1 MMKRKPATSTQ
12 RSQATQD
19 TEVSEGYPRRWSAM
33 AVLCLVLIVIG
44 MDNLILNV
52 ALPTL
57 VRDLRVSASQLQ
69 WIVEGYILAFAG
81 LLLSMGS
88 LGDRFGRK
96 RALTAGLVIFLGGSV
111 ASAFAGSAGVLIA
124 TRTVMGIGAA
134 LIMPATLSIITDM
147 FPEKERGRAIG
158 VWAGVAGLGII
169 LGPPVGGWLLEHF
182 WWGSVFLINVPIVAV
197 VLLAGWALVP
207 ESRDPHATPL
217 DPIGA
222 LLSIAGLVGLVYGVI
237 KAPDYGW
244 TDPVTLA
251 GFAVAAVS
259 LALFV
264 AWELRSTHPMLN
276 IGFFRDP
283 RFWAASVSVTLVF
296 FALNGGLFILTQY
309 LQFVLGYTPLQAGV
323 RLLPIV
329 TMMVAAPASGIIV
342 DQLGTKAVV
351 TAGLLVDALG
361 LWIISTVGAGSGY
374 GPVALGLAVIGI
386 GNGLAMAPAT
396 ASIMGSL
403 PPGKFGVGSAMND
416 TTRMVGGA
424 LGVAVIGSVLNAAYS
439 SSIGPALAGL
449 PAAAAAAASNS
460 VGAATQVAAH
470 LGAAGGPLVAAAQAA
485 FIDGL
490 GTAVLVSIG
499 FTLAGALVALLF
511 LPARPAP
518 ATAQPQPEAVQT
530 GPAGGTQAAAT
541 ALVEPAVAVG
551 TDDETVTP

>member
-12 RSQATQD
+12 RSQATQV

-33 AVLCLVLIVIG
+33 AVLCLVLVVIG

-57 VRDLRVSASQLQ
+57 VRDLQASASQLHGV
-69 WIVEGYILAFAG
+69 VEGYILAFAG

-96 RALTAGLVIFLGGSV
+96 RALTAGLLVFLGGSV

-124 TRTVMGIGAA
+124 TRTAMGIGAA

-158 VWAGVAGLGII
+158 VWAGVAGLGIV
-169 LGPPVGGWLLEHF
+169 LGPTVGGWLLGHF
-182 WWGSVFLINVPIVAV
+182 WWGSVFLINLPIVAV
-197 VLLAGWALVP
+197 ALLAGWALVP
-207 ESRDPHATPL
+207 ESRDPRATPL
-217 DPIGA
+217 DPGGA
-222 LLSIAGLVGLVYGVI
+222 LLSITGLVALVYAII
-237 KAPDYGW
+237 KAPDDGW
-244 TDPVTLA
+244 TDPVTLWS
-251 GFAVAAVS
+251 FAAAAVT
-259 LALFV
+259 LAVFV
-264 AWELRSTHPMLN
+264 AWERRSTHPMLN
-276 IGFFRDP
+276 IGLFRDP

-296 FALNGGLFILTQY
+296 FALNGGLFILTQH

-323 RLLPIV
+323 RLLPTL
-329 TMMVAAPASGIIV
+329 TMMVAAPASGSIV
-342 DQLGTKAVV
+342 ERLGTKAVV

-361 LWIISTVGAGSGY
+361 LWIISTAGPGSGY
-374 GPVALGLAVIGI
+374 GPVALGLAVVGV

-424 LGVAVIGSVLNAAYS
+424 LGVAVIGSVLNAAYA

-449 PAAAAAAASNS
+449 PAAAAAASNS
-460 VGAATQVAAH
+460 VGAATQVAAQ

-490 GTAVLVSIG
+490 GTAVLVAIG

-518 ATAQPQPEAVQT
+518 ATAQPQPEAVQP
-530 GPAGGTQAAAT
+530 GPAAGTHAAAM
-541 ALVEPAVAVG
+541 APVEPAVAVG
-551 TDDETVTP
+551 SDDQTVTP

>member
-33 AVLCLVLIVIG
+33 AVLCLVLVVIG

-69 WIVEGYILAFAG
+69 WIVEGYTLAFAG

-111 ASAFAGSAGVLIA
+111 ASAFAGSAGVLIT
-124 TRTVMGIGAA
+124 TRTAMGIGAA
-134 LIMPATLSIITDM
+134 LIMPSTLSIITDM

-169 LGPPVGGWLLEHF
+169 LGPTVGGWLLGQF

-197 VLLAGWALVP
+197 ALLASWALVP

-217 DPIGA
+217 DPVGA
-222 LLSIAGLVGLVYGVI
+222 LLSIAGLVGLVYGII
-237 KAPDYGW
+237 KAPDDGW

-296 FALNGGLFILTQY
+296 FALSGGLFVLTQY

-323 RLLPIV
+323 RLLPVV

-342 DQLGTKAVV
+342 DKLGTKAVV
-351 TAGLLVDALG
+351 TAGLLVDVLG
-361 LWIISTVGAGSGY
+361 LWILSTVGAGSGY

-518 ATAQPQPEAVQT
+518 ATAEPQSEAVQT
-530 GPAGGTQAAAT
+530 GRAGGTQAAAG
-541 ALVEPAVAVG
+541 ALVEPVVAVG
-551 TDDETVTP
+551 ADGETVTP

>member
-1 MMKRKPATSTQ
+1 MMQRKPATSQECSQGTQ
-12 RSQATQD
+12 GSG
-19 TEVSEGYPRRWSAM
+19 GYPRRWSAM

-57 VRDLRVSASQLQ
+57 VRDLQASASQLQ

-96 RALTAGLVIFLGGSV
+96 RALTAGLVVFLGGSV
-111 ASAFAGSAGVLIA
+111 ASAVAGSAGVLIA
-124 TRTVMGIGAA
+124 TRTAMGIGAA

-147 FPEKERGRAIG
+147 FPERERGRAIG
-158 VWAGVAGLGII
+158 VWAGMAGLGII
-169 LGPPVGGWLLEHF
+169 LGPTVGGWLLEQF

-197 VLLAGWALVP
+197 ALLAGWVLVP

-217 DPIGA
+217 DPVGA
-222 LLSIAGLVGLVYGVI
+222 LLSIAGLVALVYGII
-237 KAPDYGW
+237 KAPDDGW
-244 TDPVTLA
+244 TDPVTLG
-251 GFAVAAVS
+251 GFVVAAVI
-259 LALFV
+259 LAVFV

-276 IGFFRDP
+276 LGLFRDP
-283 RFWAASVSVTLVF
+283 RFSAASVSVTLVF
-296 FALNGGLFILTQY
+296 FALNGGLFILTQH

-329 TMMVAAPASGIIV
+329 TMMVAAPASGSIV
-342 DQLGTKAVV
+342 ERLGTKAVV

-361 LWIISTVGAGSGY
+361 LWIISTLGAGSGY
-374 GPVALGLAVIGI
+374 GPVALGLAVIGV

-424 LGVAVIGSVLNAAYS
+424 LGVAVIGSVLNAAYA
-439 SSIGPALAGL
+439 SSIGPAVAGL

-460 VGAATQVAAH
+460 VGAATQVAAQ
-470 LGAAGGPLVAAAQAA
+470 LGTAGGPLAAAAHAA

-511 LPARPAP
+511 LPARPA
-518 ATAQPQPEAVQT
+518 
-530 GPAGGTQAAAT
+530 AAT
-541 ALVEPAVAVG
+541 APVEPAAAVG
-551 TDDETVTP
+551 TDDQTVTP

>member
-19 TEVSEGYPRRWSAM
+19 TQGYPRRWSAM
-33 AVLCLVLIVIG
+33 AVLCLVLVVIG

-296 FALNGGLFILTQY
+296 FALSGGLFVLTQY

-499 FTLAGALVALLF
+499 FTLAGALVSLLF

>member
-1 MMKRKPATSTQ
+1 MMKRKPATSKE
-12 RSQATQD
+12 RSQATQGA
-19 TEVSEGYPRRWSAM
+19 EGYPLRWSAM

-57 VRDLRVSASQLQ
+57 VRDLQVSASQLQ
-69 WIVEGYILAFAG
+69 WIVEGYTLAFAG

-124 TRTVMGIGAA
+124 TRTAMGIGAA
-134 LIMPATLSIITDM
+134 LIMPSTLSIITDM

-158 VWAGVAGLGII
+158 VWAGMAGLGII
-169 LGPPVGGWLLEHF
+169 LGPTVGGWLLGQF
-182 WWGSVFLINVPIVAV
+182 WWGSVFLINLPIVAV
-197 VLLAGWALVP
+197 ALLAGWALVP

-217 DPIGA
+217 DPVGA
-222 LLSIAGLVGLVYGVI
+222 LLSIVGLVALVYGII

-244 TDPVTLA
+244 TDPVTLG

-259 LALFV
+259 LAVFV
-264 AWELRSTHPMLN
+264 AWELRSKHPMLN
-276 IGFFRDP
+276 IGFFRNP
-283 RFWAASVSVTLVF
+283 RFSAASVSVTLVF
-296 FALNGGLFILTQY
+296 FALNGGLFILTQH

-342 DQLGTKAVV
+342 DRLGTKAVV
-351 TAGLLVDALG
+351 TAGLLVDVLG

-403 PPGKFGVGSAMND
+403 PPAKFGVGSAMND

-424 LGVAVIGSVLNAAYS
+424 LGVAVIGSVLNSAYA

-449 PAAAAAAASNS
+449 PAAVATAASNS

-511 LPARPAP
+511 LPARPAQP
-518 ATAQPQPEAVQT
+518 TTKPQPEAVRT

-541 ALVEPAVAVG
+541 ALVEPAVTVG
-551 TDDETVTP
+551 TDDQTVTP

>member
-69 WIVEGYILAFAG
+69 WIVEGYILAF
-81 LLLSMGS
+81 
-88 LGDRFGRK
+88 
-96 RALTAGLVIFLGGSV
+96 AGLVIFLGGSV

>member
-1 MMKRKPATSTQ
+1 ME
-12 RSQATQD
+12 RSQGT
-19 TEVSEGYPRRWSAM
+19 EGYPRRWSAM

-57 VRDLRVSASQLQ
+57 VRDLQVSASQLQ
-69 WIVEGYILAFAG
+69 WIVEGYTLAFAG

-88 LGDRFGRK
+88 LGDRFGRM

-124 TRTVMGIGAA
+124 TRTAMGIGAA

-147 FPEKERGRAIG
+147 FPERERGRAIG
-158 VWAGVAGLGII
+158 VWAGMAGLGIV
-169 LGPPVGGWLLEHF
+169 LGPTVGGWLLEQF
-182 WWGSVFLINVPIVAV
+182 WWGSVFLINLPIVAIA
-197 VLLAGWALVP
+197 LLAGWALVP
-207 ESRDPHATPL
+207 NSRDPHATPL

-222 LLSIAGLVGLVYGVI
+222 LLSIAGLVALVYAII
-237 KAPDYGW
+237 KAPDDGW
-244 TDPVTLA
+244 TDPVTL
-251 GFAVAAVS
+251 GSFAVAAVS
-259 LALFV
+259 LAVFV

-276 IGFFRDP
+276 IGFFRNP
-283 RFWAASVSVTLVF
+283 RFSAASVSVTLVF
-296 FALNGGLFILTQY
+296 FALNGGLFILTQH
-309 LQFVLGYTPLQAGV
+309 LQFVLGYTPLQAGL

-342 DQLGTKAVV
+342 ERLGSKAVV
-351 TAGLLVDALG
+351 TAGLLIDALG
-361 LWIISTVGAGSGY
+361 LWILSTVGAASGY
-374 GPVALGLAVIGI
+374 GPVALGLAVIGL

-403 PPGKFGVGSAMND
+403 PPAKFGVGSAMND

-424 LGVAVIGSVLNAAYS
+424 LGVAVIGSVLNAAYA

-470 LGAAGGPLVAAAQAA
+470 LGAAGGPLVAAAHAA

-490 GTAVLVSIG
+490 GTAVWVSIG

-511 LPARPAP
+511 LPARSAP
-518 ATAQPQPEAVQT
+518 ATAQPQPQAVQT
-530 GPAGGTQAAAT
+530 GPAGGTQPPQ
-541 ALVEPAVAVG
+541 PARSNQWSLSAP
-551 TDDETVTP
+551 TTRR